1 MRAVTPETPTS
12 MVACTSPPH
21 TSTSVCMDS
30 QPLLRQKDAL
40 PVVSTS
46 TVPTTQRSVP
56 SSAAVS
62 APNAVAGVP
71 PVPGIDVR

>member
-1 MRAVTPETPTS
+1 
-12 MVACTSPPH
+12 
-21 TSTSVCMDS
+21 MDS

-71 PVPGIDVR
+71 PVPGMDVR